1 MRNGGKVGL
10 KPNLWKQCLW
20 VCTRFYFFKD
30 FGFRH
35 TQFWWNGSIFEKCAY
50 FALVSRSWSKELK
63 IVGQSCRFH
72 SFAIYPKKMIET
84 HKKIFSMI
92 IYNQLYE
99 INFRSFRKPSK
110 LLPHFLSQC
119 FFLWMVTKLFFT
131 FVVGF
136 YPKQIQ
142 TSGNCRRPPVNH
154 LIITITFFTTIL
166 PSYNTIHYGPD
177 WTQKV

>member
-1 MRNGGKVGL
+1 MPL
-10 KPNLWKQCLW
+10 SMYW
-20 VCTRFYFFKD
+20 FIFFKD

-50 FALVSRSWSKELK
+50 FASVSRSWSKELK

-119 FFLWMVTKLFFT
+119 FFLSMVTKLFFT

-154 LIITITFFTTIL
+154 LIITITFFRTNGW
-166 PSYNTIHYGPD
+166 SGMD
-177 WTQKV
+177 WTGATRHR